1 MEKLRDLM
9 KKYTHL
15 VQRYHVQYLAQFDAL
30 VLNDTIQVFVENN
43 KHLFVSLKLC
53 LSWTEVHKVS
63 GRPPTFFK
71 KIPNLETLFPLLQ
84 SIYVCP
90 EEESVLMSSFVST
103 LSALSVKQ
111 GNHNTIL
118 HLAVCKMLNYY
129 ILMMVIGQTAKV
141 KQPKTY
147 ENLSLNIDLESDLM
161 CLVWILSA
169 VEDKEEFDFR
179 GLRLDWLRLQVG
191 GVTTI
196 YVSF

>member
-30 VLNDTIQVFVENN
+30 VLNDTIQVSVDNN
-43 KHLFVSLKLC
+43 KNLFVSLKLC
-53 LSWTEVHKVS
+53 LSWTKVHKVS

-71 KIPNLETLFPLLQ
+71 KITHSVCSANIETLFSLLQ

-111 GNHNTIL
+111 GNHHTIL
-118 HLAVCKMLNYY
+118 HFAICKMLNYE
-129 ILMMVIGQTAKV
+129 ILMMLIGQTAKDIQKPWPGV
-141 KQPKTY
+141 DLK
-147 ENLSLNIDLESDLM
+147 NLI
-161 CLVWILSA
+161 
-169 VEDKEEFDFR
+169 
-179 GLRLDWLRLQVG
+179 
-191 GVTTI
+191 
-196 YVSF
+196 